1 VNDKQDSTFDKGA
14 KSMTD
19 VLFNQTQFLASLAD
33 DEELAQELLAA
44 FFQDSPQR
52 TSELREAI
60 DSGDALTASKLAHSL
75 KGMCGVVR
83 AERLSELALSMERLS
98 RDGDMDQ
105 VKTNFDLF
113 VAAHRETTD
122 QMNAYMNH

>member
-1 VNDKQDSTFDKGA
+1 
-14 KSMTD
+14 MTD